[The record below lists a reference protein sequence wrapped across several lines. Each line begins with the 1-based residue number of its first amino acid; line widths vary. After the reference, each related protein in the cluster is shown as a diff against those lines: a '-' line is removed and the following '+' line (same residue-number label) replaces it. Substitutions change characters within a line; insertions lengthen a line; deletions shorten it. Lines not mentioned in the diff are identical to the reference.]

1 MRVRFDAP
9 PGTATESQGLAVRY
23 AAAKRRVSSWRWYLL
38 SAAVVAL
45 PLYFG
50 VQVLLAL
57 VWVSA
62 PGQVELQESFVKAG
76 AAGHVTMLATQGQR
90 VAAGEAIARVAPV
103 AALADVAPAPGNGA
117 PEPESLAAATAA
129 AVARASAAR
138 GTLELAQAQVREREH
153 WRRTIAELVAQG
165 AATAAEQQSAE
176 ARWEDASAELVRARA
191 EFEGARQAAG
201 RLQLA
206 SARPAAPGV
215 NAAPGADAAPGARAG
230 RVPAPRDA
238 AGPIVP
244 GAPAGAMTASWPVP
258 APIAG
263 RVVRTSARTDDWV
276 APDSEVAVIQ
286 AQTPPLVRG
295 WVQPAD
301 ARHAVEGAAA
311 VLHFYDGTSVP
322 ARVLRVEREATRM
335 PPERLGP
342 LAARGQAL
350 VVVLEPLAPLPE
362 RYRVHE
368 LPVEVRF
375 RRW

>member
-1 MRVRFDAP
+1 VRFDAP
-9 PGTATESQGLAVRY
+9 PGSATESQGLAVRY

-38 SAAVVAL
+38 FAVVVAL

-50 VQVLLAL
+50 VQLLLAL

-76 AAGHVTMLATQGQR
+76 AAGHVTMLAAEGQR

-103 AALADVAPAPGNGA
+103 APLPAATAALAATPGPAAPD
-117 PEPESLAAATAA
+117 PESLAAAEAA
-129 AVARASAAR
+129 AVARESAAR
-138 GTLELAQAQVREREH
+138 GTLELAEAQLREREH

-165 AATAAEQQSAE
+165 AATAAEQRSAQ
-176 ARWEDASAELVRARA
+176 ARWEDAGAELVRARA
-191 EFEGARQAAG
+191 ELEGARQAAS
-201 RLQLA
+201 RLQAALG
-206 SARPAAPGV
+206 RPAASTAE
-215 NAAPGADAAPGARAG
+215 AAGATGRPGAAG
-230 RVPAPRDA
+230 STA
-238 AGPIVP
+238 AG
-244 GAPAGAMTASWPVP
+244 ASAGAAAATWPVP

-263 RVVRTSARTDDWV
+263 RVVRMSARSGDWV
-276 APDSEVAVIQ
+276 APDTEVAVIQ
-286 AQTPPLVRG
+286 APTPPLVRG

-350 VVVLEPLAPLPE
+350 VIVLEPLAPLPE
-362 RYRVHE
+362 RYGVHD

>member
-1 MRVRFDAP
+1 VRFDTP

-38 SAAVVAL
+38 FAVVVAL

-50 VQVLLAL
+50 LQLLLAL

-76 AAGHVTMLATQGQR
+76 AAGHVTMLAARGQR
-90 VAAGEAIARVAPV
+90 VVAGEAIARVAPV
-103 AALADVAPAPGNGA
+103 AALPVPTTTPAAATGPPV
-117 PEPESLAAATAA
+117 PEPESLAAAAAA
-129 AVARASAAR
+129 AVARESAAR
-138 GTLELAQAQVREREH
+138 GTLELAEAHVLEREH

-165 AATAAEQQSAE
+165 AATAAEQGAAE
-176 ARWEDASAELVRARA
+176 ARWEDARADLVRARA
-191 EFEGARQAAG
+191 ELDGARQAMSQLQAALG
-201 RLQLA
+201 RTGA
-206 SARPAAPGV
+206 TGSEAVPAAGM
-215 NAAPGADAAPGARAG
+215 
-230 RVPAPRDA
+230 PASVA
-238 AGPIVP
+238 AG
-244 GAPAGAMTASWPVP
+244 SWPVP

-286 AQTPPLVRG
+286 AQAAPLVRG

-301 ARHAVEGAAA
+301 GHHAVEGAAA

-342 LAARGQAL
+342 LAARGLAL
-350 VVVLEPLAPLPE
+350 VIVLEPLQPLPE
-362 RYRVHE
+362 RYSVHE